1 MQMKEWHITP
11 FAPVVESLFLIIRIP
26 SIIGKESTAPISVD
40 ILMLLEKSKKG
51 SVCIVVRLLSL
62 GNTRLPN
69 SVPYH
74 AAIDIDMANDYKTRV
89 HNYLISRTY
98 YEDMVKKGELP
109 QEDFDE
115 INAKLLAKYHLSNRS
130 IFNAE

>member
-1 MQMKEWHITP
+1 MGN
-11 FAPVVESLFLIIRIP
+11 SFLIIRIHLNT
-26 SIIGKESTAPISVD
+26 GKESTAAISVD
-40 ILMLLEKSKKG
+40 NLKRLEKHKKESVYIVAKHLLLG
-51 SVCIVVRLLSL
+51 SIL
-62 GNTRLPN
+62 LPN

-74 AAIDIDMANDYKTRV
+74 AVTNIDMAKDYKTRV

-98 YEDMVKKGELP
+98 YEDMLKKGELS

>member
-1 MQMKEWHITP
+1 MEWHTTQL
-11 FAPVVESLFLIIRIP
+11 APVVENLFLIIRIL
-26 SIIGKESTAPISVD
+26 SIIDKESTAAISVD
-40 ILMLLEKSKKG
+40 ILMLLEKTKKG

-98 YEDMVKKGELP
+98 YEDMLKKGELS

>member
-1 MQMKEWHITP
+1 MMEWHTIQL
-11 FAPVVESLFLIIRIP
+11 APDVENLFLIIRIL
-26 SIIGKESTAPISVD
+26 SIIGKESTAAISAD
-40 ILMLLEKSKKG
+40 ILMLLEKPKKG

-62 GNTRLPN
+62 GNTRLTN

-74 AAIDIDMANDYKTRV
+74 AAIDIDMASDYKTRV

-98 YEDMVKKGELP
+98 YEDMLKKGELS